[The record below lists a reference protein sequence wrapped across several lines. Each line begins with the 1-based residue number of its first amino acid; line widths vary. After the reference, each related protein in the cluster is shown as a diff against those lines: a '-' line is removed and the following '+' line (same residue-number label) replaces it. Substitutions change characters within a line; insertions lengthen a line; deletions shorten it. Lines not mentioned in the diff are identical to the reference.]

1 MDSTHEAFADVA
13 KKVVVVV
20 VVQDIGGY
28 SEFGLV
34 ASPVTLR

>member
-1 MDSTHEAFADVA
+1 MKALADVV
-13 KKVVVVV
+13 KKAVV

-28 SEFGLV
+28 SEFGLM